1 VPRRS
6 LWLLAA
12 AAVCAA
18 GAAAVWLVLA
28 NVAEARWIDVAA
40 AHGFLGLRRPSLVGI
55 EQAVAHLVNAG
66 PFVLWGLILCG
77 VAVARGRPRLAI
89 AVPVILIG
97 ANLTTQLLK
106 PALALERFSEWLGAG
121 QIPAGSWPSG
131 HSTAAM
137 SLALC
142 AVLVA
147 SPRFRPAVA
156 ALGAMFAVA
165 VGYCLVTL
173 GWHWPSDVLGGFL
186 VAATW
191 TLVVAAG
198 YRVAEARWAEGTGRE
213 AALRLRDAVTP
224 PAVAA
229 GVTVALVGALVAL
242 RPKPVLGYIAEHPA
256 AATGALTIAALA
268 TVLATGVAFVFRR

>member
-1 VPRRS
+1 V
-6 LWLLAA
+6 AA
-12 AAVCAA
+12 AL
-18 GAAAVWLVLA
+18 VWVALA
-28 NVAEARWIDVAA
+28 LSSTARWIDIAA
-40 AHGFLGLRRPSLVGI
+40 SHGFVGLRRPGLVPI
-55 EQAVAHLVNAG
+55 EQAVAHSVNAG
-66 PFVLWGLILCG
+66 PFVLFGLILCG
-77 VAVARGRPRLAI
+77 IAIARERPRLAI

-106 PALALERFSEWLGAG
+106 PALGMERFSEWLGSG

-147 SPRFRPAVA
+147 APRWRPAVS

-165 VGYCLVTL
+165 VGYSLVTL

-191 TLVVAAG
+191 TLAVAAA

-213 AALRLRDAVTP
+213 AALRLRDTLTP

-229 GVTVALVGALVAL
+229 AGTGLLVAVL
-242 RPKPVLGYIAEHPA
+242 VVVKPKPVLGYMAAHPA
-256 AATGALTIAALA
+256 ALTGALTIAALGTA
-268 TVLATGVAFVFRR
+268 LATGLGLLLRR